1 MIGCL
6 EIQLTGDVDDFSSET
21 WLTQNNFTV
30 DGVTLVRSELLFSVK
45 AVRLRPEDVPECYRF
60 DLRLVLDNEDQD
72 GQLPA
77 RLDSDAKRSS
87 CQGDN
92 ESVPSTE
99 SRKLRSCLN
108 VTIIIISLLS
118 LVLCARA
125 VIKAQLLKWVIVSTR
140 ELPFTN
146 WVMDEESDTFCYQLM
161 GTIILNLSCFFGRV
175 SSYSLSLA
183 CLIYLLTVEKSFC

>member
-1 MIGCL
+1 MNFHVIGCL

-146 WVMDEESDTFCYQLM
+146 
-161 GTIILNLSCFFGRV
+161 
-175 SSYSLSLA
+175 
-183 CLIYLLTVEKSFC
+183 